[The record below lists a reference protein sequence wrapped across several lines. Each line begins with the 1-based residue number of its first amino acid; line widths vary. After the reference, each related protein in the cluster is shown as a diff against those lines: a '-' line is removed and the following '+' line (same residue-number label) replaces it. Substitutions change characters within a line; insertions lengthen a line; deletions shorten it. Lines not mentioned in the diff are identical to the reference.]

1 MKVEKKKWD
10 GWQLDRPL
18 TVQIAGNVI
27 DITQTARPPSDLS
40 RLIEWLDADSYVD
53 LRSGEIKEAKRTD
66 NRSQSLAEVRRTLKR
81 MRGLINANWFGD
93 NNELLVTLTYAENM
107 TDHKRLSHDLDIFLK
122 RAKRMLGEIKYI
134 AAVEPQ
140 GRGAWHAHILVKQM
154 TSHYT
159 YWPAEEVAKIWEH
172 GQIIDVRRL
181 RAVNNVG
188 AYLSAYLTNTPA
200 EDEPAPAAWRGQPRN
215 INQPK
220 RVVKGGRLHL
230 YPRGMHIYRASKNLD
245 KPEVKKMRPSSEELR
260 TLLQGATVTFKSKI
274 ILTGTDQDSQSDFY
288 INTIA
293 QMQLNRKS
301 DSSE

>member
-1 MKVEKKKWD
+1 MKIEKKEWD

-122 RAKRMLGEIKYI
+122 RAKRKLGEIKYI

-159 YWPAEEVAKIWEH
+159 YWPAEEVARLWEH

-200 EDEPAPAAWRGQPRN
+200 EDEPAPAAWSGQPRN
-215 INQPK
+215 INPPK
-220 RVVKGGRLHL
+220 RIVKGGRLHL
-230 YPRGMHIYRASKNLD
+230 YPRGMHLYRASKNLD